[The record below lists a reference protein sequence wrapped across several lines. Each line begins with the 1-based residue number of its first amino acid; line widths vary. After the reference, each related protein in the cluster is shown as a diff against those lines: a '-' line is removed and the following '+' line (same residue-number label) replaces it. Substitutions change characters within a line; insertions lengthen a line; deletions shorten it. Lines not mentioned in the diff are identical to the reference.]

1 MPSQVPYVADH
12 VLHAEPVLR
21 CGMTRAHGRPARGKK
36 ETMGSVGD
44 AAMARPYGELQDDK
58 SSPPMAVLALP
69 GRTLDLFETPGQRKV
84 RTTRGEGG

>member
-1 MPSQVPYVADH
+1 
-12 VLHAEPVLR
+12 
-21 CGMTRAHGRPARGKK
+21 
-36 ETMGSVGD
+36 MGSVGD